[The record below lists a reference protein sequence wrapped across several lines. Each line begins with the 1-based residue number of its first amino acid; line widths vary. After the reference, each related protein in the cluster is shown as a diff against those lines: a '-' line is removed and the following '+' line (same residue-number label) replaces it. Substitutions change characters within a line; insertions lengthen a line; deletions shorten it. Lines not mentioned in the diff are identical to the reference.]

1 MPARLSSPIRGLGVL
16 SGGSD
21 VPGINAAIKALVYR
35 TRDNDMSVLGIRG
48 GWEGLTFLDRSLGR
62 DRLIFRF
69 DEPETWQQGYIM
81 PLTRLSTRTMIVWA
95 ARYCN
100 RHIPTLPISKSA
112 TCRPISPLMGKDASR
127 KSAWI

>member
-1 MPARLSSPIRGLGVL
+1 MPARLSSPIRRLGVL

-35 TRDNDMSVLGIRG
+35 ARDNDMSVLGIRG

-81 PLTRLSTRTMIVWA
+81 PLTRLSTRTIDRLGGTILQSTHTNPANIKVG
-95 ARYCN
+95 N
-100 RHIPTLPISKSA
+100 LP
-112 TCRPISPLMGKDASR
+112 PHSPLMGKDASR